1 MERAT
6 AHLFIEGRVQGVF
19 YRAFTR
25 ELAHDLGLHGWVRNL
40 GDGRVEAVFQGDK
53 KAIEQAIKGCYIGP
67 PGARVSN
74 IDVKWETVKDEER
87 EFSVRY

>member
-1 MERAT
+1 MERAM
-6 AHLFIEGRVQGVF
+6 AHLFIDGRVQGVF

-25 ELAHDLGLHGWVRNL
+25 ELANDLGLTGWVRNL

-53 KAIEQAIKGCYIGP
+53 TAVEKAIRECYIGP

-74 IDVKWETVKDEER
+74 IDVKWETGKDAGR